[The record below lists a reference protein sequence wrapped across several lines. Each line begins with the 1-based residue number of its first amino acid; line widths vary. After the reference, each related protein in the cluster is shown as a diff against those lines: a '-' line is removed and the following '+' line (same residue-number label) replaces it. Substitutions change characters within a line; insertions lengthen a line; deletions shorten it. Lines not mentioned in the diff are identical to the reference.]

1 MKNIILMAFIFLP
14 FSVWAQSDLIKS
26 QIALLNTKMDTLV
39 ISDYLRNEPAD
50 KSFHSKFKVL
60 EFWATW
66 CRPCLRAVP
75 HLNKLQ
81 AKFKDRNVVFLSFT
95 YEKPEKAAVAFSK
108 VNFETIVVTDTTKT
122 THRKLRIE
130 FNGTMGLPRTV
141 LIDDENNIV
150 WYGSPDKLTPKLM
163 ERFLKKEKLFK

>member
-26 QIALLNTKMDTLV
+26 QIALLNTKMDSLV
-39 ISDYLRNEPAD
+39 ISDYLQNEPAD
-50 KSFHSKFKVL
+50 KSFHSQFKVL

-95 YEKPEKAAVAFSK
+95 YEKTEKAALAFSK

-150 WYGSPDKLTPKLM
+150 WYGYPDKLTPKLI

>member
-1 MKNIILMAFIFLP
+1 MALILLP
-14 FSVWAQSDLIKS
+14 FSVRAQFDLIKS
-26 QIALLNTKMDTLV
+26 QMALLNTKMDTLF
-39 ISDYLRNEPAD
+39 ISDYLRNEPAN
-50 KSFHSKFKVL
+50 KNFHSQFKVL

-95 YEKPEKAAVAFSK
+95 YEKPDKAAVAFSK

-130 FNGTMGLPRTV
+130 FNGTMGLPKTV

-163 ERFLKKEKLFK
+163 ERFLNKEKLFK